1 MMLRTGTVIPAA
13 SSENI
18 SVGWVTDIFLSI
30 IWVFL
35 SEANPSGVENLII
48 GFLLYENQMMKPY

>member
-1 MMLRTGTVIPAA
+1 
-13 SSENI
+13 
-18 SVGWVTDIFLSI
+18 LSI

-35 SEANPSGVENLII
+35 SEANPSGAENLII